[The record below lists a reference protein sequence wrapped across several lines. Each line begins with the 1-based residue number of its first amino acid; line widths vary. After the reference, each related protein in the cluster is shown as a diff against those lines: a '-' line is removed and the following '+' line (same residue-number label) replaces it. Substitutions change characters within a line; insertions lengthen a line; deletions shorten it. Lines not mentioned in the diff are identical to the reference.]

1 MRTTED
7 MILMVPA
14 AVHESSLALGMTR
27 ARSVLCIV
35 CRTIKGGLVTSI
47 LLAVARTAGETRSA
61 SVYGALERCLAV
73 AIFHTADR
81 EPSGSHQRI
90 RHQFTERGDARHGLG
105 RRIPDHDNITA
116 DEHCPPL
123 HLQGEEK
130 CLT

>member
-1 MRTTED
+1 
-7 MILMVPA
+7 
-14 AVHESSLALGMTR
+14 MTR

-90 RHQFTERGDARHGLG
+90 RHQFTERGDARQGWGAAFL
-105 RRIPDHDNITA
+105 ITITLLLMNIVLRYI
-116 DEHCPPL
+116 CR
-123 HLQGEEK
+123 EK
-130 CLT
+130 KNA